1 MQRSSGRKAVVAAAT
16 ALGLMLVAAC
26 SAGPPP
32 LSGKAVTSRCLETTL
47 PVETVV
53 SLFGVYEGA
62 PGPGERERRA
72 GEHRPMRVQVA
83 TRDDFGPEVL
93 ILSSY
98 EPVIWDVSAVAAND
112 LRGVIV
118 YGYYRS
124 ELAGAPAALPVRHVA
139 LRRADD
145 REAAPDGAPA
155 ACGEPLSVHEGGLEL
170 EALDAQVT
178 DAVGLPIAHF
188 AGAYSTAR
196 LALDDP
202 RPVDPDEARRTADRP
217 DRRPGIEAVNALVAS
232 GAIRL
237 ATGADIAA
245 WNAKV
250 SAGLR
255 SSRLA
260 PFASDYLR
268 TGDTYVVR
276 RGFTVPEGM
285 NGARARNF
293 IIPEGVAM
301 PVDGGSH
308 NGYYPMADGQCAGP
322 SPDCRRTDGAAAPR
336 AAPSDGSFRA
346 KWRDNP
352 WGVDGG

>member
-1 MQRSSGRKAVVAAAT
+1 MRRNRDAGPFVGAGT
-16 ALGLMLVAAC
+16 ALLLALVAGC

-32 LSGKAVTSRCLETTL
+32 LSGKTVTSRCLETAL

-72 GEHRPMRVQVA
+72 GEHRPMRVQVE

-139 LRRADD
+139 FRRADD
-145 REAAPDGAPA
+145 REATPDGAPA

-170 EALDAQVT
+170 EALDAQAT

-202 RPVDPDEARRTADRP
+202 RPGDPDEARRTADRP
-217 DRRPGIEAVNALVAS
+217 DRRPGIEAVNALVAG

-245 WNAKV
+245 WNAKA
-250 SAGLR
+250 SAQLR

-260 PFASDYLR
+260 PFVSDYLR
-268 TGDTYVVR
+268 TGDTYVVL

-308 NGYYPMADGQCAGP
+308 NGYYPMAGGQCVGP
-322 SPDCRRTDGAAAPR
+322 SPDCRRRDRTGSLPQ
-336 AAPSDGSFRA
+336 DGSFRP

-352 WGVDGG
+352 WGIDGG